1 MKARIYEDV
10 ITKVKFE
17 GKAELGTIIKKGG
30 MVCGEYLETRKV
42 KFDGDD
48 EWLVRTISINDI
60 IESAGDDS

>member
-10 ITKVKFE
+10 VTKIKFE
-17 GKAELGTIIKKGG
+17 GVAELGTIIRKGG
-30 MVCGEYLETRKV
+30 MVCGEYLETRRV

-60 IESAGDDS
+60 IEPKGAS